1 MAGVLRLV
9 LSPRWIAWHVLTLG
23 AMVTCAFLAVWQWN
37 RAGSAMGSALNVGYG
52 LQWPLFALFF
62 GFMWWRFL
70 HMEVRAVREVE
81 PAPGAAVTEPEP
93 SAPPPSAPEA
103 AAAPEPAAATDLV
116 DTPPTVEEVPPP
128 RSPFGPRPAGVEP
141 SRLTDPQ
148 LRAYNDELAK
158 LNARD
163 QEH

>member
-62 GFMWWRFL
+62 GFLWWRFL
-70 HMEVRAVREVE
+70 HLELRAVRGTDADAD
-81 PAPGAAVTEPEP
+81 PPAAVD
-93 SAPPPSAPEA
+93 PPD
-103 AAAPEPAAATDLV
+103 PADLPAEV
-116 DTPPTVEEVPPP
+116 DPPDPVDPPAVSP
-128 RSPFGPRPAGVEP
+128 GPSPFGPRPAGVEP
-141 SRLTDPQ
+141 ARLSDPQ